1 MAIFV
6 YFELFLC
13 VNKLWSIPN
22 QKVLDLE
29 KVERTVSVV
38 QNLKWIAKET
48 NSVNPF
54 IMKIVIKMAINVD
67 SSV

>member
-13 VNKLWSIPN
+13 VTKLWSIPH

-54 IMKIVIKMAINVD
+54 IMKIVIKM
-67 SSV
+67 S

>member
-54 IMKIVIKMAINVD
+54 IMKIVIKM
-67 SSV
+67 S